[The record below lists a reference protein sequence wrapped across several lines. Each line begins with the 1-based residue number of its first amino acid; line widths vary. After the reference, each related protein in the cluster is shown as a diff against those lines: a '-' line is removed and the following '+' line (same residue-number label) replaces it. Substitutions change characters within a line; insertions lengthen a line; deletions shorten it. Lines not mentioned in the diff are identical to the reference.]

1 LQAVGV
7 GHVGTDRN
15 RFVSS
20 EVSGF
25 LAGLG
30 IDLTNRDFRALA
42 GEQDCG
48 GATDPVTGACDE
60 GYLACEPWHR
70 FLLPDRKFENSRRPA
85 VRHAIS

>member
-1 LQAVGV
+1 LQAVGI

-42 GEQDCG
+42 GELRLRG
-48 GATDPVTGACDE
+48 RSP
-60 GYLACEPWHR
+60 Y
-70 FLLPDRKFENSRRPA
+70 RRL
-85 VRHAIS
+85 